1 VTVAIPISYNLR
13 SAAARWPAALISVLG
28 IAGTVGVFVAMLA
41 MARGFQ
47 ATLISSG
54 SPANAIVLRAGADA
68 EMVSAVT
75 LDESRVIGDA
85 SEVARDAGGA
95 PLISPEVVVVAAF
108 QLASSGT
115 DANVQV
121 RGVSPSAL
129 AVRPNVRLVEG
140 RFFQPG
146 LAELVVGRNAA
157 AIYRGLAL
165 GDSVDFGGQTW
176 TVVGI
181 TDSGGSAFDSELWCD
196 ATVLNQTFSR
206 PENVF
211 QSVTARLVS
220 SQDFTAFKDRLT
232 ADPRLTVGVER
243 EQAYYAKHSR
253 VVTTLIRVLGF
264 LVALVMA
271 VGAVFSALNTMYSAV
286 AARARE
292 IATMRALGFGSG
304 SVVLS
309 FILESMVIALVGG
322 VLGCIAVLPLNGFT
336 TGTINWQTF
345 SHLAFAFRVTP
356 DLMLAGL
363 AFALL
368 MGVIGGLFPALR
380 AARMSVARALREL

>member
-1 VTVAIPISYNLR
+1 MAIPISYNVR
-13 SAAARWPAALISVLG
+13 SVAARWKAAVVSVVG
-28 IAGTVGVFVAMLA
+28 IAGTVGVFVAMLS

-54 SPANAIVLRAGADA
+54 SPANAIILRAGADA

-75 LDESRVIGDA
+75 LDEARVIGDA
-85 SEVARDAGGA
+85 AEVARDDNGA
-95 PLISPEVVVVAAF
+95 PLISPEVVVIAAF
-108 QLASSGT
+108 QLAASGT

-129 AVRPNVRLVEG
+129 AVRPNVHVAEG
-140 RFFQPG
+140 RFFAPG

-157 AIYRGLAL
+157 AIYRGLEL
-165 GDSVDFGGQTW
+165 GDAVEFGGQTW

-181 TDSGGSAFDSELWCD
+181 TDSDGSAFDSELWCD
-196 ATVLNQTFSR
+196 AAVLNQTFSR
-206 PENVF
+206 PENIF
-211 QSVTARLVS
+211 QSVTARLAS
-220 SQDFTAFKDRLT
+220 SQDFAAFKDRLT
-232 ADPRLTVGVER
+232 ADPRLTVQVER
-243 EQAYYAKHSR
+243 EQAYYAKQSR
-253 VVTTLIRVLGF
+253 VVSTLIRVLGF
-264 LVALVMA
+264 LVAAVMA
-271 VGAVFSALNTMYSAV
+271 IGAVFGALNTMYSAV

-292 IATMRALGFGSG
+292 IATMRALGFGGG

-309 FILESMVIALVGG
+309 FVIESVVIALIGG

-356 DLMLAGL
+356 DLMLGGI

-368 MGVIGGLFPALR
+368 MGIVGGVFPALR